1 MIRMRSPAFLGSLIT
16 TAPAAPTPSL
26 VYFGTTGFAIM
37 QLQGLAGA
45 DAFVP
50 AANYKITTLEVGLAC
65 FSPSSGQV
73 RAHIMGT
80 TGGTLP
86 FGVGYVPTGVSL
98 GASTGTINLATVV
111 STGWDAQQTFPCTFD
126 FTAANISVLAN
137 TVYAVVLVAESWSGV
152 GWGANILSL
161 GSASWP
167 TYGHRICKTTNNIAN
182 WSSVGVYDSYGLHF
196 NLYGIPN

>member
-1 MIRMRSPAFLGSLIT
+1 MRSPAFLGSLIT
-16 TAPAAPTPSL
+16 PATAAPTPSL
-26 VYFGTTGFAIM
+26 VYFGATGFAIM

-98 GASTGTINLATVV
+98 GASNGTFNLATVV
-111 STGWDAQQTFPCTFD
+111 STGWDAQQTFPCTFN
-126 FTAANISVLAN
+126 FSSANISVLAN
-137 TVYAVVLVAESWSGV
+137 TVYAVVLVAESFGGV
-152 GWGANILSL
+152 AWGANIKSL
-161 GSASWP
+161 GSADWP
-167 TYGHRICKTTNNIAN
+167 TVGHRICKTTNNITN

-196 NLYGIPN
+196 NLYGTPN